1 MKTTSRYAAASLR
14 AISSLLG
21 AFLALGA
28 GSAAAHQTFL
38 IADINPMRP
47 GTDNFLIL
55 RNGTYHESGYSI
67 TRKMSRDISIV
78 MGGKRRTPDAGD
90 VADVDGNPGYKSTY
104 IKVVADPEGT
114 GLAGLAAIPDYIAL
128 PAEMFANYLKHDGVA
143 DTLKDFSAN
152 NRLST
157 VRERYTKHAKAIFQV
172 GAPLTDDY
180 KAALGY
186 KVEIFVDRHP
196 GKVKVGEEMPFR
208 VLYEGKPL
216 ANQLVYVSHAGRP
229 VEPKADVP
237 DASLYTLRT
246 DAEGR
251 ASFKVS
257 VADKWFIQLIHMQ
270 PMDDGEVDYESN
282 WSTITFEIK

>member
-1 MKTTSRYAAASLR
+1 MAFRCFMDTGRVSAA
-14 AISSLLG
+14 LLG
-21 AFLALGA
+21 AMIALAA
-28 GSAAAHQTFL
+28 GTASAHQTFL

-78 MGGKRRTPDAGD
+78 TGGKRRTPDASD
-90 VADVDGNPGYKSTY
+90 VADVDGNPTYKSTY
-104 IKVVADPEGT
+104 IKVVAEPEGT

-143 DTLKDFSAN
+143 DTLKDFKAN
-152 NRLST
+152 NKLST

-180 KAALGY
+180 KEPLGY
-186 KVEIFVDRHP
+186 KVEIFVDKHP
-196 GKVKVGEEMPFR
+196 GKVKVGEDMPFR

-216 ANQLVYVSHAGRP
+216 ANQVVYVSHASRP
-229 VEPKADVP
+229 VDAKADVP

-251 ASFKVS
+251 ASFKVTE
-257 VADKWFIQLIHMQ
+257 ADKWFIQLIHMQ
-270 PMDDGEVDYESN
+270 KMDDGEVDYESN